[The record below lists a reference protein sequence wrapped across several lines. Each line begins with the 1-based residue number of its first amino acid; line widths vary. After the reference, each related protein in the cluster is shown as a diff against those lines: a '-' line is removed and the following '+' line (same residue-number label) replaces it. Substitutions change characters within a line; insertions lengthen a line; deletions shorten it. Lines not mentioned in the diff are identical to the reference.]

1 MLPRALALAARRH
14 AAPPTAA
21 RAFASVPADDA
32 GAPPLA
38 GVRVLDVGQV
48 VAGNF
53 AGALL
58 AYFGEREGG
67 QEKRRGKRKGGGTLI
82 FSSRKTRSSLSP
94 FPGADV
100 IKIEPPTGGDPLRSL
115 RHLDATG
122 TSLWWRGY
130 GRNRRCVGADL
141 RTEGGRGVVK
151 RLAAAS
157 DVLIENFTPG
167 RMESWGLG
175 PADLSP
181 RLVYVRISGRGQ
193 TGPSARLPGYASV
206 CEAESG
212 FRAVNGYPDRPPV
225 RPNVS
230 LGDSLAGLHAAFG
243 AVLALR
249 ARDRDRG
256 GAGAGQTVDAAITE
270 AMLNIMEAAPS
281 EWADAGVERE
291 PSGSTIS
298 GVVPS
303 GTFATADGRYVVV
316 GGNGDSVYTRL
327 MAAVGRPDMGAANP
341 AYATNAA
348 RVAAADAIYG
358 VLAAWIKA
366 RTLDDVVAAMN
377 DARVPAGPIARV
389 SDVVASPQ
397 AAARGLF
404 ERHAPGGGGGGPA
417 ATLPTLAPRLT
428 RTPGRTTWAG
438 PALGAHTDEVL
449 AEAGYGEDEVAR
461 LREEGSIV

>member
-1 MLPRALALAARRH
+1 MRPV
-14 AAPPTAA
+14 T
-21 RAFASVPADDA
+21 
-32 GAPPLA
+32 
-38 GVRVLDVGQV
+38 VGQV

-67 QEKRRGKRKGGGTLI
+67 QQENGGERALFIT
-82 FSSRKTRSSLSP
+82 SNPASLSLSVLS
-94 FPGADV
+94 GADV

-141 RTEGGRGVVK
+141 RTEGGRSVVK
-151 RLAAAS
+151 RLAASS

-175 PADLSP
+175 PDDLDP

-193 TGPSARLPGYASV
+193 TGPAARLPGYASV

-225 RPNVS
+225 RANVS

-249 ARDRDRG
+249 ARDRVGG
-256 GAGAGQTVDAAITE
+256 GAGAGQIVDAAITE

-341 AYATNAA
+341 KYATNTD
-348 RVAAADAIYG
+348 RVAAADDIYG

-366 RTLDDVVAAMN
+366 RTLDDVVTAMN

-389 SDVVASPQ
+389 SDVVESPN
-397 AAARGLF
+397 
-404 ERHAPGGGGGGPA
+404 
-417 ATLPTLAPRLT
+417 T
-428 RTPGRTTWAG
+428 
-438 PALGAHTDEVL
+438 V
-449 AEAGYGEDEVAR
+449 
-461 LREEGSIV
+461 